1 MNRKESTKRQ
11 DWKNITI
18 LKYQKDDIGST
29 SFQIKEQEQKDVI
42 EMTITMN
49 QKESTKDWDGKI

>member
-11 DWKNITI
+11 EWKNITI

-29 SFQIKEQEQKDVI
+29 FFQIKEQEQKDVI

-49 QKESTKDWDGKI
+49 QKESTKDWDGRI

>member
-11 DWKNITI
+11 EWKNITI
-18 LKYQKDDIGST
+18 LKYHKDDIGST